1 MQIMSFMKIKYTCPN
16 SAISALVERLSTTG
30 NPQKSVPDE
39 PIYGRVLG
47 ENITA
52 DRHSPAADL
61 SAMDGYAIN
70 NSDLEIGSTLPIQG
84 ESKAGSPAPPLHAGT
99 AVRIFTG
106 AIIPENANQVIKREN
121 TIESESTIQI
131 KPSSSGY
138 PIGCNIRRAG
148 ENAAKGEVVLRKGEQ
163 INGANAS
170 TLANFG
176 YQAVKL
182 FPAVKISIIT
192 TGDEVGKFD
201 HDEPKPWQ
209 IRDSNL
215 QSLRVLFQGHPWIH
229 LERLEHCSDDRELLL
244 KTMKDSLS
252 DSDALIMTGGV
263 SVGDYDYVPQLISEL
278 DAKPTF
284 HGLPI
289 RPGKPILGAANSK
302 GQLILGLP
310 GNPVSA
316 LVGCYRIGMPLLRYI
331 AGFTEWNSA
340 PAPVNIA
347 NPDTK
352 TLPMH
357 WYRLV
362 KQNSQGE
369 LLLCA
374 NQGSGDLVSLG
385 GSSGFIEVQPNH
397 CGEGPW
403 PYYAWN

>member
-1 MQIMSFMKIKYTCPN
+1 MSFMKIKYTCPN
-16 SAISALVERLSTTG
+16 SAISELVEQLSTTG

-84 ESKAGSPAPPLHAGT
+84 ESKAGSPALPLHAGT

-121 TIESESTIQI
+121 TIESES
-131 KPSSSGY
+131 
-138 PIGCNIRRAG
+138 A
-148 ENAAKGEVVLRKGEQ
+148 EQ